1 MRNMVY
7 IQSGGPTSV
16 INASLY
22 GAFKEA
28 IRLPEKID
36 HIYGSINGIEGLIDG
51 KLFDLRQED
60 PEDIELLIQTPG
72 AALGTTRKKLP
83 KDINEPVYAQ
93 ILDNIQRFS
102 IKYIFVNG
110 GNDSMD
116 TCDKI
121 AKLCDKKNLDVR
133 VIGVP
138 KTIDNDL
145 ACTDHTLGYASAA
158 KVVINSIYSI
168 SKDALCYKKG
178 KIHIVEVMGRNAGW
192 LTAASD
198 LVPEEGHPDLIY
210 LPENKFDI
218 EEFLADVKEVYDRK
232 GVGIVVISEGLQFD
246 RGDASEV
253 DSFGHAQ
260 LSGAGHALAGV
271 LKQRLGINSRVV
283 ELSLLQRANPFL
295 LSRNDRDEAIE
306 VGQLAVDSAV
316 KGETGKMI
324 VMKRVCDKPYI
335 GRFELV
341 PLSEVANAERKIPP
355 EFMQDKTRMSEAF
368 REYLRPLIEGH
379 TFIKYHGGIVR
390 LTEFKKVPVQP
401 EE

>member
-1 MRNMVY
+1 MHNMVY

-16 INASLY
+16 INSSLY

-28 IRLPEKID
+28 IRHPEMID

-51 KLFDLRQED
+51 KLFDLREED
-60 PEDIELLIQTPG
+60 PEQIELLIQTPG

-83 KDINEPVYAQ
+83 KDINDPVYKQ
-93 ILDNIQRFS
+93 IVANIQKFS

-116 TCDKI
+116 TCNKI
-121 AKLCDKKNLDVR
+121 SILCHELNLDVR

-168 SKDALCYKKG
+168 AKDALCYKKG

-192 LTAASD
+192 LTAAAD
-198 LVPEEGHPDLIY
+198 LVPDDGRPDLIY
-210 LPENKFDI
+210 LPENPFDVDQ
-218 EEFLADVKEVYDRK
+218 FLQDVKEVYDKK
-232 GVGIVVISEGLQFD
+232 GLGIVVISEGLKFD
-246 RGDASEV
+246 RGESHEV

-260 LSGAGHALAGV
+260 LSGAGAKLASLV
-271 LKQRLGINSRVV
+271 EEKLGINSRVV
-283 ELSLLQRANPFL
+283 ELSLIQRANPFL

-306 VGQLAVDSAV
+306 VGQLAVESALR
-316 KGETGKMI
+316 GETGKMI
-324 VMKRVCDKPYI
+324 VMKRVSNKPYI

-341 PLSEVANAERKIPP
+341 PLDLVANAEQTIPP
-355 EFMQDKTRMSEAF
+355 EMMYDKTRMSDKF
-368 REYLRPLIEGH
+368 REYLRPLIEGNVH
-379 TFIKYHGGIVR
+379 LKYRGGIVL
-390 LTEFKKVPVQP
+390 LTHFKKTPVKL
-401 EE
+401 

>member
-1 MRNMVY
+1 MHNMVY

-16 INASLY
+16 INSSLY

-28 IRLPEKID
+28 IRHPEMID

-51 KLFDLRQED
+51 KLFDLREED
-60 PEDIELLIQTPG
+60 PEQIELLIQTPG

-83 KDINEPVYAQ
+83 KDINDPVYKQ
-93 ILDNIQRFS
+93 IVANIQKFS

-116 TCDKI
+116 TCNKI
-121 AKLCDKKNLDVR
+121 SILCHELNLDVR

-168 SKDALCYKKG
+168 AKDALCYKKG

-192 LTAASD
+192 LTAAAD
-198 LVPEEGHPDLIY
+198 LVPDDGRPDLIY
-210 LPENKFDI
+210 LPENPFDVDQ
-218 EEFLADVKEVYDRK
+218 FLQDVKEVYDRK
-232 GVGIVVISEGLQFD
+232 GLGIVVISEGLKFD
-246 RGDASEV
+246 RGESHEV

-260 LSGAGHALAGV
+260 LSGAGAKLASLV
-271 LKQRLGINSRVV
+271 EEKLGINSRVV
-283 ELSLLQRANPFL
+283 ELSLIQRANPFL

-306 VGQLAVDSAV
+306 VGQLAVESALR
-316 KGETGKMI
+316 GETGKMI
-324 VMKRVCDKPYI
+324 VMKRVSNKPYI

-341 PLSEVANAERKIPP
+341 PLDLVANAEQTIPP
-355 EFMQDKTRMSEAF
+355 EMMYDKTRMSDKF
-368 REYLRPLIEGH
+368 REYLRPLIEGNVH
-379 TFIKYHGGIVR
+379 LKYRGGIVL
-390 LTEFKKVPVQP
+390 LTHFKKTPVKL
-401 EE
+401 

>member
-1 MRNMVY
+1 MHNMVY

-16 INASLY
+16 INSSLY

-28 IRLPEKID
+28 IRHPEMID

-51 KLFDLRQED
+51 KLFDLREED
-60 PEDIELLIQTPG
+60 PEQIELLIQTPG

-83 KDINEPVYAQ
+83 KDINDPVYKQ
-93 ILDNIQRFS
+93 IVANIQRFS

-116 TCDKI
+116 TCNKI
-121 AKLCDKKNLDVR
+121 SILCHELNLDVR

-168 SKDALCYKKG
+168 AKDALCYKKG

-192 LTAASD
+192 LTAAAD
-198 LVPEEGHPDLIY
+198 LVPDDGRPDLIY
-210 LPENKFDI
+210 LPENPFDVDQ
-218 EEFLADVKEVYDRK
+218 FLADVKEVYDKK
-232 GVGIVVISEGLQFD
+232 GLGIVVISEGLKFD
-246 RGDASEV
+246 RGEAHEV

-260 LSGAGHALAGV
+260 LSGAGAMLANLV
-271 LKQRLGINSRVV
+271 EEKLGINSRVV
-283 ELSLLQRANPFL
+283 ELSLIQRANPFL

-306 VGQLAVDSAV
+306 VGQLAVESALR
-316 KGETGKMI
+316 GETGKMI
-324 VMKRVCDKPYI
+324 VMKRVSNKPYI

-341 PLSEVANAERKIPP
+341 PLDLVANAEQTIPP
-355 EFMQDKTRMSEAF
+355 EMMYDKTRMSDKF
-368 REYLRPLIEGH
+368 REYLRPLIEGNVH
-379 TFIKYHGGIVR
+379 LKYRGGIVL
-390 LTEFKKVPVQP
+390 LTHFKKVPV
-401 EE
+401 EL